1 MRKTENHILF
11 YEMENKF
18 NLFDLR
24 LNKKYPLWDVLRFY
38 VWMRLINSNYT
49 VLSTNSKSRSTQR
62 NFIKSFFSLRKIV
75 FNKYDNFFYSCSR
88 IPDNNDEYY
97 DPYFEKIKNLV
108 PGRWIAYETI
118 IGKPKYS
125 NLDNI
130 FDITA
135 YIKILFNFYF
145 RILCLINN
153 RNKNEIN
160 QIIFSCNETF
170 GLTPINSFEIKM
182 VITHFLFEL
191 RWYKFLLK
199 YLTIKEIFYHGF
211 SKSLMQAAKE
221 LNIPF
226 YEFQHGEITNASICY
241 IYPKNIRNI
250 ITPDKFFT
258 YSETWTAKKNIP
270 YNCVAIGSINDYS
283 IKIKQ
288 PKIFNS
294 IVIISSPF
302 QSSKLTEL
310 AFELNKKDLN
320 ILIYYKLHPM
330 EFDNYDY
337 YYTLFYKHKMIKLVE
352 LKHTIFDV
360 LSLSNNFILSYST
373 TLYELLNFNKNV
385 YLFRDTNYDQN
396 ALLNG
401 DLDVPIFDSIETFM
415 ELRNNSL
422 ESNVN
427 QTIYFKPFNVDLFKS
442 SIRDVLS

>member
-1 MRKTENHILF
+1 MTKGENHILF
-11 YEMENKF
+11 FEMENKF

-24 LNKKYPLWDVLRFY
+24 LNNKYPLWDVVRFY

-88 IPDNNDEYY
+88 IPDNNNEYY

-153 RNKNEIN
+153 RHKNEIN
-160 QIIFSCNETF
+160 QIIFSCNKTF

-199 YLTIKEIFYHGF
+199 YLTIKKIFYHGF

-226 YEFQHGEITNASICY
+226 FEFQHGEITDATVCY
-241 IYPKNIRNI
+241 IYPKNIKNI
-250 ITPDKFFT
+250 ISPDKLLT
-258 YSETWTAKKNIP
+258 YSEVWTENKNIP
-270 YNCVAIGSINDYS
+270 YNCVAIGSINDYT
-283 IKIKQ
+283 IKINK
-288 PKIFNS
+288 PKYLNS

-302 QSSKLTEL
+302 QSTKLIEL
-310 AFELNKKDLN
+310 ALNLNKKDPS

-330 EFDNYDY
+330 EFDKYD
-337 YYTLFYKHKMIKLVE
+337 FFQRAFDNVKMIKLVGLE
-352 LKHTIFDV
+352 YKIFDV
-360 LSLSNNFILSYST
+360 LSLSNSFILSYST
-373 TLYELLNFNKNV
+373 TLYEILNFNKKV
-385 YLFRDTNYDQN
+385 YLFKDSNYDQN
-396 ALLNG
+396 ILLNAN
-401 DLDVPIFDSIETFM
+401 LNVPIFDSIEKFI
-415 ELRNNSL
+415 EIRNKSAAFINKQ
-422 ESNVN
+422 VV
-427 QTIYFKPFNVDLFKS
+427 YFKPFNIDLFKS
-442 SIRDVLS
+442 TISNVNF

>member
-1 MRKTENHILF
+1 MRKSENHILF
-11 YEMENKF
+11 FEMENKF

-24 LNKKYPLWDVLRFY
+24 LNNKYPLWDVVRFY
-38 VWMRLINSNYT
+38 VWMRLHNTNYN
-49 VLSTNSKSRSTQR
+49 VLSSSSKSRSSIK
-62 NFIKSFFSLRKIV
+62 NLLKSFFSLRKIF

-88 IPDNNDEYY
+88 IPNNNNEYF

-108 PGRWIAYETI
+108 PGKWICYETM
-118 IGKPKYS
+118 IGKPKYF
-125 NLDNI
+125 NFHNV
-130 FDITA
+130 FDITT
-135 YIKILFNFYF
+135 YLKIVFNFYF
-145 RILCLINN
+145 KFLCLIDN
-153 RNKNEIN
+153 RHKNEIN
-160 QIIFSCNETF
+160 QIYISCKEIYGVNHINTLET
-170 GLTPINSFEIKM
+170 KM
-182 VITHFLFEL
+182 IITHFLFEL
-191 RWYKFLLK
+191 KWYKFLLK
-199 YLTIKEIFYHGF
+199 HLRIKKIFYHGF
-211 SKSLMQAAKE
+211 SKSLMQAARE

-226 YEFQHGEITNASICY
+226 YEFQHGEITDASICY

-270 YNCVAIGSINDYS
+270 YNSVAIGSINDYS
-283 IKIKQ
+283 IIIKQ

-310 AFELNKKDLN
+310 AFELNKKDSN

-337 YYTLFYKHKMIKLVE
+337 YHTLFYKHKMIKLVE
-352 LKHTIFDV
+352 LKYTIFDV

-396 ALLNG
+396 GLLNG

-415 ELRNNSL
+415 EIRNNSL
-422 ESNVN
+422 ESNVK

-442 SIRDVLS
+442 SISDVLS